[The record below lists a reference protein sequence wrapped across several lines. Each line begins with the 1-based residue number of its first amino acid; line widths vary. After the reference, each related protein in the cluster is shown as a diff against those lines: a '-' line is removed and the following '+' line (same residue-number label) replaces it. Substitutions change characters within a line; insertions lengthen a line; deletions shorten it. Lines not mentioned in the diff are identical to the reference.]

1 MLCCVNPLDR
11 RVISHKEGKTMAK
24 IKYDGSTQFKPI
36 SPWGYIGYT
45 ILFAIPIV
53 GLICLIVF
61 ALSSTNI
68 NRRNLARSYWCAFLV
83 VILICIGSGILA
95 YFNVGSVR
103 EDLVRTFPGLRKII
117 QSIDTAPS
125 QTTSKS
131 INTTRSNESTN
142 KKQTSPSTSRPTANV
157 TKAPTT
163 AVSSKSTGVRKEVKA
178 AIDSYE
184 EFFNEYAAF
193 MKKYSSSS
201 NPLSMLADYTT
212 MMTKYTSTMEKWEKF
227 DKNYDLNDA
236 ELKYYTEATLRIN
249 NALLSVY

>member
-1 MLCCVNPLDR
+1 
-11 RVISHKEGKTMAK
+11 MAK
-24 IKYDGSTQFKPI
+24 VKYDGSTQFKPI

-53 GLICLIVF
+53 GIICLIVF

-83 VILICIGSGILA
+83 VVLVCVASGLLA

-103 EDLVRTFPGLRKII
+103 EDLVRSFPQLRNVF
-117 QSIDTAPS
+117 QNIDTAS
-125 QTTSKS
+125 SRTTSKS
-131 INTTRSNESTN
+131 ISTTRSNESTD
-142 KKQTSPSTSRPTANV
+142 KKQTSPSTSRPTAYV
-157 TKAPTT
+157 TKAPSTT
-163 AVSSKSTGVRKEVKA
+163 KVPATEAPSKAAGVRKEVKA

-184 EFFNEYAAF
+184 DFFKEYAAF

-212 MMTKYTSTMEKWEKF
+212 MMTKYTSMLEKWDKF
-227 DKNYDLNDA
+227 KDDYDLNDA
-236 ELKYYTEATLRIN
+236 ELKYYIEAAARIN

>member
-1 MLCCVNPLDR
+1 MA
-11 RVISHKEGKTMAK
+11 RV
-24 IKYDGSTQFKPI
+24 KYDGSTQFKPI

-53 GLICLIVF
+53 GIICLVVF

-68 NRRNLARSYWCAFLV
+68 NRRNLARSYWCVFLV
-83 VILICIGSGILA
+83 VILICVASGILA

-103 EDLVRTFPGLRKII
+103 EDLVRSFPQLRKVF
-117 QSIDTAPS
+117 QNNDTAPS
-125 QTTSKS
+125 RTTSKS
-131 INTTRSNESTN
+131 ISTTRSNESTD
-142 KKQTSPSTSRPTANV
+142 KKQTSPSTSRPTAYV
-157 TKAPTT
+157 TKAPSATKVPAT
-163 AVSSKSTGVRKEVKA
+163 EAPSKAAGVRKEVKA

-184 EFFNEYAAF
+184 VFFKEYAAF

-212 MMTKYTSTMEKWEKF
+212 MMTKYTSMLEKWDKF
-227 DKNYDLNDA
+227 KDDYDLNDA
-236 ELKYYTEATLRIN
+236 ELKYYIEAAARIN

>member
-1 MLCCVNPLDR
+1 
-11 RVISHKEGKTMAK
+11 MAK

-142 KKQTSPSTSRPTANV
+142 KKQ
-157 TKAPTT
+157 K
-163 AVSSKSTGVRKEVKA
+163 
-178 AIDSYE
+178 